1 MQLALSAN
9 GPPGSRLSIA
19 TTYPSWQRVR
29 KAYSSIRRKRLK
41 KATAILRNANN
52 KVDHGEHDCD
62 ADEPHLK
69 NSFIN
74 PVLSNDTT
82 STNSAPPSTP
92 SEGTDVIS
100 SGVDEP
106 EAMSPSHSSKLY
118 SDDDSVVVVSKD
130 CGIHGSLLI
139 PVPDRPQV
147 CGPKNAAKNI
157 ETSSLTIKEVLATQM
172 AMKNTTGRHFLVR
185 NPRTGRIIVCDMTDP
200 SDVTQREQSGSDG
213 EDIEE
218 RKRIRCDL
226 EEKMNE
232 TLNTTHALLEELEK
246 KQNAEVLLN
255 IKLKKA
261 TAILRNANNK
271 VDHGEHDCDADEP
284 HLKNSFIN
292 PVLSNDTTS
301 TNSAP
306 PSTPSEGTDVISS
319 GVDEPEA
326 MSPSHSSKLYSD
338 DDSVVV
344 VSKDCGIHGSLL
356 IPVPDRPQV
365 CGPKN
370 AAKNIETSSLTIKE
384 VLATQMAMKNTT
396 GRHFLVRNP
405 RTGRIIVCD
414 MTDPSDVTQR
424 EQSGSD
430 GEDIE
435 ERKRIRCDLEEK
447 MNETLNTTHALL
459 EKLEKKQRDE
469 FNSIGDSVADS
480 LRDVNKVNADAA
492 VQFKCELFEIITKY
506 RKKILKNG

>member
-1 MQLALSAN
+1 METSNSIIADQSGETNKVYLGLSQNLKTDALIIYNASGDARMYRASFQRNHTKYYRCSRCDTIRRRRGEGEVAKLKVVRGVVEGDKFPKHNPECAPLRYEEVQALMLDRSARREVKGLKCNPKDAWQKGFERAMQLALSAN

-246 KQNAEVLLN
+246 KQ
-255 IKLKKA
+255 
-261 TAILRNANNK
+261 
-271 VDHGEHDCDADEP
+271 
-284 HLKNSFIN
+284 
-292 PVLSNDTTS
+292 
-301 TNSAP
+301 
-306 PSTPSEGTDVISS
+306 
-319 GVDEPEA
+319 
-326 MSPSHSSKLYSD
+326 
-338 DDSVVV
+338 
-344 VSKDCGIHGSLL
+344 
-356 IPVPDRPQV
+356 
-365 CGPKN
+365 
-370 AAKNIETSSLTIKE
+370 
-384 VLATQMAMKNTT
+384 
-396 GRHFLVRNP
+396 
-405 RTGRIIVCD
+405 
-414 MTDPSDVTQR
+414 
-424 EQSGSD
+424 
-430 GEDIE
+430 
-435 ERKRIRCDLEEK
+435 
-447 MNETLNTTHALL
+447 
-459 EKLEKKQRDE
+459 RDE
-469 FNSIGDSVADS
+469 FNSIEGIWIYSNRPDENVLSKDIGEFPKHCCSV
-480 LRDVNKVNADAA
+480 L
-492 VQFKCELFEIITKY
+492 
-506 RKKILKNG
+506 